1 MWRRRSGCSLV
12 VHDPHER
19 FVKRPAPFRTAAV
32 KAHRCS
38 QRPELQVDLAD
49 NLTTRNSLATR
60 LRHVIAPTGN
70 TGDAV
75 FRLLLLSAALLMV
88 AVVLAMIFALA
99 SRSMLSIRHFG
110 FSFITNTDWNPVKNQ
125 FGALPFIYGTIVS
138 SFIAI
143 LISVPLSLGI
153 AIFLV
158 EQAPEFLSRPLTFLV
173 ELLAAI
179 PSVVYGLWGIFVLA
193 PFLRN
198 YVEPP
203 LQNAFGWLP
212 LFQGPITG
220 IGLLTGGVI
229 LAIMVTPIISAVVRD
244 VLAAVPSSQREAA
257 LALGATKW
265 ETTRVVLV
273 NGAPGIAGAVILGL
287 GRAIGETMAVT
298 MVIGN
303 RAQISASLFHPSYTI
318 ASVIANE
325 FTEAT
330 QDLYLSSLIE
340 LGLILFLVT
349 FLVNA
354 FARILVWNVTRNNG
368 GVAAA

>member
-1 MWRRRSGCSLV
+1 MSHKPKSSRSTNWRRRLS
-12 VHDPHER
+12 
-19 FVKRPAPFRTAAV
+19 
-32 KAHRCS
+32 
-38 QRPELQVDLAD
+38 
-49 NLTTRNSLATR
+49 
-60 LRHVIAPTGN
+60 PTGN
-70 TGDAV
+70 VGDAV
-75 FRLLLLSAALLMV
+75 FRLVMFGAAVSMMLI
-88 AVVLAMIFALA
+88 VVAMIVALA
-99 SRSMLSIRHFG
+99 SHSVLSIREFG
-110 FSFITNTDWNPVKNQ
+110 FQFLTGREWDPVKGK
-125 FGALPFIYGTIVS
+125 FGALAFVYGTVAS
-138 SFIAI
+138 SLIAL

-158 EQAPEFLSRPLTFLV
+158 EQAPPSLARPITFLV

-193 PFLRN
+193 PFLREH
-198 YVEPP
+198 VEPH
-203 LQNAFGWLP
+203 LGRWFGWMP
-212 LFQGPITG
+212 LFKGPITG

-244 VLAAVPSSQREAA
+244 VLAAVPNTQREAA

-265 ETTRVVLV
+265 ETTLVVLV
-273 NGAPGIAGAVILGL
+273 NGAPGIAGAIILGL

-303 RAQISASLFHPSYTI
+303 RPEISASLFQPSYTL

-330 QDLYLSSLIE
+330 ADIYLSSLVE

-349 FLVNA
+349 FIVNA
-354 FARILVWNVTRNNG
+354 IARLLVWRVTRQTAG
-368 GVAAA
+368 AGMAV

>member
-1 MWRRRSGCSLV
+1 MKMEQAIGG
-12 VHDPHER
+12 
-19 FVKRPAPFRTAAV
+19 
-32 KAHRCS
+32 
-38 QRPELQVDLAD
+38 QRPPLNKTSALWRA
-49 NLTTRNSLATR
+49 LS
-60 LRHVIAPTGN
+60 PTGN
-70 TGDAV
+70 TGDAI
-75 FRLLLLSAALLMV
+75 FRSLMLIAAVLVLV
-88 AVVLAMIFALA
+88 LVLAMILALA
-99 SRSMLSIRHFG
+99 SESMLSIRQFAFG
-110 FSFITNTDWNPVKNQ
+110 FLTGRIWNPIKGN
-125 FGALPFIYGTIVS
+125 FGSLPFVYGTIVS
-138 SFIAI
+138 SLIAL

-158 EQAPEFLSRPLTFLV
+158 EQAPYYVARPLGFLV

-193 PFLRN
+193 PFLRVH
-198 YVEPP
+198 VEPP
-203 LQNAFGWLP
+203 LQRWFAWLP
-212 LFQGPITG
+212 LFQGSITG

-244 VLAAVPSSQREAA
+244 VLAAVPNLQREAA

-303 RAQISASLFHPSYTI
+303 RPQISASLFEPSYTI

-330 QDLYLSSLIE
+330 QDLYLSALVE

-349 FLVNA
+349 FVVNA
-354 FARILVWNVTRNNG
+354 IARLLVWSVTRKNS
-368 GVAAA
+368 GVGAAA